1 MASDRQVAV
10 ALQYVRAEDEAPR
23 VVAKGRG
30 ALAERILDLA
40 RKHGVPVHQDT
51 DLVEVL
57 VKLDLGDLIPPEL
70 YKAVAEILAHL
81 YKMNR
86 SFRP

>member
-1 MASDRQVAV
+1 MASERQVAV
-10 ALQYVRAEDEAPR
+10 ALRYLTEREDAPR

-30 ALAERILDLA
+30 TIAERIVDLA
-40 RKHGVPVHQDT
+40 RQRGIPVHQDT

-57 VKLDLGDLIPPEL
+57 ARLDLDSLIPPEL

-81 YKMNR
+81 YRINKE
-86 SFRP
+86 SL

>member
-1 MASDRQVAV
+1 MASERQVAV
-10 ALQYVRAEDEAPR
+10 ALRYLTEREDAPR

-30 ALAERILDLA
+30 TIAERIVDLA
-40 RKHGVPVHQDT
+40 RRRGIPVHQDT

-57 VKLDLGDLIPPEL
+57 ARIDIEAIIPPEL

-81 YKMNR
+81 YRINR
-86 SFRP
+86 EKS